1 MNDGDDEEEEEPI
14 SQASRKRTRAVAATT
29 PPRSPKTKGRATKAT
44 KTSKDAAASAPA
56 PAEAPASKPT
66 AAAEEDSV
74 ALSITPERLRTFTVA
89 LSNFASTTRVQS
101 AHIDVVV
108 DEVNQ
113 RITEKVTPYDQNEV
127 RAALLG
133 LDREEKVIFQ
143 ADSVYFNQ

>member
-1 MNDGDDEEEEEPI
+1 
-14 SQASRKRTRAVAATT
+14 
-29 PPRSPKTKGRATKAT
+29 
-44 KTSKDAAASAPA
+44 
-56 PAEAPASKPT
+56 
-66 AAAEEDSV
+66 
-74 ALSITPERLRTFTVA
+74 
-89 LSNFASTTRVQS
+89 
-101 AHIDVVV
+101 VV